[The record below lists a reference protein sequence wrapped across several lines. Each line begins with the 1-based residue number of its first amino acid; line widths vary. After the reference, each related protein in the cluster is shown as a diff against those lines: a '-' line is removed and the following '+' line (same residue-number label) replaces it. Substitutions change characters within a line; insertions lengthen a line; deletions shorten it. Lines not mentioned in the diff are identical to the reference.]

1 MQELSPA
8 AIIADHPERDLIIA
22 VVIPAYKVSQTILS
36 VIGEVG
42 AEVTKIYV
50 VDDGCPEQTGI
61 VVQKNCLDPRVEV
74 LFNRANAGVGGA
86 MITGYA
92 KALSDGAEIIVKV
105 DGDGQHN
112 PKFIPLLIK
121 PIVQG
126 RADYTKGN
134 RFFTLDSVQS
144 MPPIRIFGNAV
155 LSFMAKLSTGYWDI
169 FDPTNGYT
177 AIHAK
182 VLAELPLEKLS
193 KRFFFETDML
203 FRLYTISAVVA
214 DVPMKA
220 IYGDEPSNLRI
231 SKVIPEFLFN
241 HAINC
246 CKRFFYC
253 YLLRS
258 FSVFS
263 IEAILG
269 STMVICGTTVGLYEW
284 WRYASHNVAA
294 PLGTIMLAV
303 LPTLIGIQFILSF
316 LNWDSRNAPN
326 YPLNRR
332 L

>member
-1 MQELSPA
+1 MSYPA
-8 AIIADHPERDLIIA
+8 PAIITEHKEREWQIA

-36 VIGEVG
+36 VIAGVG

-50 VDDGCPEQTGI
+50 VDDGCPEQSGI

-74 LFNRANAGVGGA
+74 LFNPTNAGVGGA

-92 KALSDGAEIIVKV
+92 KALTDGVEIIVKV

-231 SKVIPEFLFN
+231 SKVIPEFIFN
-241 HAINC
+241 HAVNC

-263 IEAILG
+263 IELLLG
-269 STMVICGTTVGLYEW
+269 SAMVITGTTLGLYEW
-284 WRYASHNVAA
+284 SWYASRAIAA
-294 PLGTIMLAV
+294 PLGIIMFAV

-316 LNWDSRNAPN
+316 LNWDSRNTPV